1 MRKLIILS
9 ITTIGV
15 LGSVYNSIA
24 FIPNEIQDENGFVA
38 LFNGRNLDGWVNVNG
53 APETYFVRDNMI
65 VTSGIPNGMLRTE
78 KQYQNYILEL
88 EWRHTKEKGN
98 AGLFIHSDDLP
109 PVGRPF
115 TRAVEIQIMDGNGG
129 DIFPIQG
136 ATMTPWKLHPWGRS
150 LPIENRNNPS
160 GQWNHYRV
168 ESRDGTVILTVNGKV
183 VNWGYHANPR
193 KGYIC
198 LEAEGSEAHFRN
210 IRLKE
215 LPGEMPNP
223 AVTAKTA
230 RSFRQL
236 YNGNDLRE
244 WKLAPGSEGHWSPEG
259 WILNYDGQSEAESR
273 DDKDLWTKD
282 EFRNFCLIVDW
293 RQTKKPTVEEVPVI
307 LPDGSY
313 SLNENGEQLT
323 VPVNDAGDSGIYI
336 RGDSKCQFNIWNWPV
351 GSGEIYGYR
360 TDENM
365 PPSVRKGATPILNAD
380 RIPGEWNRFEITV
393 IDDWV
398 TCVLNGKTVINEVRL
413 PGMPEKGPIGLQHH
427 GDSIQFANIYIKE
440 LP

>member
-1 MRKLIILS
+1 MRKLFILF
-9 ITTIGV
+9 IMIGV
-15 LGSVYNSIA
+15 LGSFYKGFSSIPIA
-24 FIPNEIQDENGFVA
+24 IQEDDGFVP
-38 LFNGRNLDGWVNVNG
+38 LFNGRNLNGWVNVNG
-53 APETYFVRDNMI
+53 APETYIVRDNMI

-88 EWRHTKEKGN
+88 EWRHLQEKGN

-129 DIFPIQG
+129 DIFAIQG
-136 ATMTPWKLHPWGRS
+136 ATMTPWKPHPWERS
-150 LPIENRNNPS
+150 FPVENRNNPA

-168 ESRDGTVILTVNGKV
+168 ESRDGMIKLLVNGKE

-198 LEAEGSEAHFRN
+198 LEAEGSEAQFRN
-210 IRLKE
+210 IRIKE
-215 LPGEMPNP
+215 LPGELPSP
-223 AVTAKTA
+223 AVVAQKA
-230 RSFRQL
+230 RGFRQL

-244 WKLAPGSEGHWSPEG
+244 WKLTPGSEGHWVPHG
-259 WILNYDGQSEAESR
+259 WILKYDGQSEAEKR
-273 DDKDLWTKD
+273 EDKDLWTKED
-282 EFRNFCLIVDW
+282 FRNFQLIVDW
-293 RQTKKPTVEEVPVI
+293 RQTKKPVIEEVPIV

-313 SLNENGEQLT
+313 ALNENGEQLT

-380 RIPGEWNRFEITV
+380 KPPGEWNRFEITV

-398 TCVLNGKTVINEVRL
+398 TCVLNGKTVIDEVKL
-413 PGMPEKGPIGLQHH
+413 PGMPETGPIGLQHH